1 MKFTYNGTDERT
13 FPTLA
18 LVVKPGDSFEA
29 PDDFSMAN
37 VSAAKATPV
46 TPVADPTP
54 TVGESN
60 DTSTTIG

>member
-37 VSAAKATPV
+37 VSAAKAVP
-46 TPVADPTP
+46 AIDPTP